1 MGLTTVNTPSAGPGH
16 GKTAGAETILRERL
30 AAGTIDDEEFRRR
43 LTVLREGAQRTP
55 PWKTI
60 ALAAFGVI
68 AIAGA
73 AAGLAYA
80 AQNTISLSLPT
91 GRVASCQAPRL
102 PGQVV
107 DVTLSDM
114 NMMGGG
120 MMQGG
125 GMFGIAI
132 SPAQMHAGTVSLR
145 VSNIGTLQHELVVL
159 PLANGGVGERSVG
172 PDGRVDETGSLGEA
186 SATCAAGAG
195 SGIASSA
202 AGWVTLQL
210 PVGRYELICNF
221 PWHYAMGMHVEL
233 DVTA

>member
-1 MGLTTVNTPSAGPGH
+1 VNTSSARPAP

-30 AAGTIDDEEFRRR
+30 AAGAIDEEEFRRR
-43 LTVLREGAQRTP
+43 VTVLREGGQRTR
-55 PWKTI
+55 PWKAI
-60 ALAAFGVI
+60 ALAAFGVV

-73 AAGLAYA
+73 AGGLAYA
-80 AQNTISLSLPT
+80 AQNTIGHSLPT
-91 GRVASCQAPRL
+91 GQVASCQPPQL

-114 NMMGGG
+114 NMMSGG

-125 GMFGIAI
+125 GMFGITV
-132 SPAQMHAGTVSLR
+132 SPKQVHTGTVSLR
-145 VSNIGTLQHELVVL
+145 VINTGSLQHELVVL
-159 PLANGGVGERSVG
+159 PLASGGVGEQSVG
-172 PDGRVDETGSLGEA
+172 PDGRVKETGSLGEA
-186 SATCAAGAG
+186 SATCAPGAG
-195 SGIASSA
+195 SGIASGA

-221 PWHYAMGMHVEL
+221 PWHYAMGMHAEL

>member
-68 AIAGA
+68 AIAGTA
-73 AAGLAYA
+73 GGLAYA
-80 AQNTISLSLPT
+80 AQNTISLSVPT
-91 GRVASCQAPRL
+91 GQVASCQAPQL

-107 DVTLSDM
+107 NVTLSDM

-120 MMQGG
+120 MMRG
-125 GMFGIAI
+125 GMFGITV
-132 SPAQMHAGTVSLR
+132 SPTQVHPGTVSLR
-145 VSNIGTLQHELVVL
+145 VTNVGTLQHELVVL
-159 PLANGGVGERSVG
+159 PLTSGGVGDRSVG

-186 SATCAAGAG
+186 SATCAAGSG
-195 SGIASSA
+195 SGIASGA

>member
-1 MGLTTVNTPSAGPGH
+1 MNAPFAGPGSE
-16 GKTAGAETILRERL
+16 KTAAAETILRERL
-30 AAGTIDDEEFRRR
+30 AAGAIDAEEFRRR
-43 LTVLREGAQRTP
+43 VTVLREGARRTR
-55 PWKTI
+55 PWKAI
-60 ALAAFGVI
+60 ALATFGVV

-73 AAGLAYA
+73 AGGLAYA
-80 AQNTISLSLPT
+80 AQSTIGHSRPT
-91 GRVASCQAPRL
+91 GQVASCQAPQL
-102 PGQVV
+102 PGHVV

-114 NMMGGG
+114 SMMRGR

-125 GMFGIAI
+125 GMFGVTV
-132 SPAQMHAGTVSLR
+132 SPTQVHAGTISMR
-145 VSNIGTLQHELVVL
+145 VTNIGTLQHELVVL
-159 PLANGGVGERSVG
+159 PLASGGVGERSVG

-195 SGIASSA
+195 SGIASGA

-221 PWHYAMGMHVEL
+221 PWHYAMGMHAEL